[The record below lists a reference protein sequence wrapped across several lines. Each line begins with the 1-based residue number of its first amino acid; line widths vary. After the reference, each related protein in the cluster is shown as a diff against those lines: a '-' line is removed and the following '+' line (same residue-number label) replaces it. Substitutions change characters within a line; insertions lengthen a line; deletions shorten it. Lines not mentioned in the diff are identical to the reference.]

1 MQTSKIT
8 LLIVILIGLSN
19 QLLAQQKR
27 DIFDPKVKMTWLGL
41 DFAGAKFIGDE
52 EKFQSESDTRKLI
65 MAWNNLMIN
74 EAEKFDVG
82 KALQR
87 APLPQAIPIT
97 IAHNEQLNIAGMV
110 EKSALLHLNKEDISR
125 IVSSYDFGSQSGLGV
140 IFIVESF
147 SKTDL
152 KGLIWVTFI
161 NMDSKEVLLADR
173 YTGKPG
179 GFGLRNYWAGSIYN
193 ILKQVKTNYEKWK
206 KKYQ

>member
-8 LLIVILIGLSN
+8 LLIVILIGLSS
-19 QLLAQQKR
+19 QLFAQQKR
-27 DIFDPKVKMTWLGL
+27 DIFDPKIKMTWLGL
-41 DFAGAKFIGDE
+41 DFTEAKIIGDA

-97 IAHNEQLNIAGMV
+97 IAHNEQLNIAGMM
-110 EKSALLHLNKEDISR
+110 ENTGLLHLTKEDVSR
-125 IVSSYDFGSQSGLGV
+125 IVASYDFGSQSGLGV
-140 IFIVESF
+140 IFIVETF
-147 SKTDL
+147 SKLDL
-152 KGLIWVTFI
+152 QGLVWVTFI
-161 NMDSKEVLLADR
+161 NMDSKEVLLTDR

-179 GFGLRNYWAGSIYN
+179 GFGLRNYWAGCIYN
-193 ILKQVKTNYEKWK
+193 ILKQVKTNYEKAK